1 MYKKY
6 FTKSLVLLIM
16 FQFDQDHL
24 RITKPISING
34 LSPKIV
40 DGKVSSRIIHL
51 PLNAEKGL
59 KEQNTRLPDGLK
71 MKIEKIPGYKPDP
84 VEIINNNHEVEML
97 KAEIERLKSLQPAKK
112 MGRPKKIVNENT

>member
-1 MYKKY
+1 
-6 FTKSLVLLIM
+6 M

-40 DGKVSSRIIHL
+40 SGKVVSRTIHL

-59 KEQNTRLPDGLK
+59 KEQNSRLPDGLK
-71 MKIEKIPGYKPDP
+71 MTIEKIPGYTPKPA
-84 VEIINNNHEVEML
+84 EIVNNNTEIELL
-97 KAEIERLKSLQPAKK
+97 KAEIERLKADKPK
-112 MGRPKKIVNENT
+112 MGRPKKLVNENT